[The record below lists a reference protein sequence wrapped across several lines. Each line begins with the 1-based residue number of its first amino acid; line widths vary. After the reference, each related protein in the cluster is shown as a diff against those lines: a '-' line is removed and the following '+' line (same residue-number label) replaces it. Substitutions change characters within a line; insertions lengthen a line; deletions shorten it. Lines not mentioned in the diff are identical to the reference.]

1 MHYKTYLNI
10 LNNNPEVLDKYKRGY
25 VVRVKPSE
33 YFEENGKTKKTEKG
47 SKRMQKPFWLEN
59 VC

>member
-33 YFEENGKTKKTEKG
+33 YFEENGKTKKTEK
-47 SKRMQKPFWLEN
+47 KTVKN
-59 VC
+59 